1 VSAHPERAGPVEAA
15 PAGGVDRYR
24 TLFELAPVAALVTDG
39 DGRIVEAN
47 VAAAR
52 LLDVPVRFLV
62 GKPVQAFVEKRDVR
76 ALRHFV
82 SGIRAD
88 APTRVEI
95 RLRRRSGVAFD
106 VAVEATAGG
115 SELFWVLQDVSQRKL
130 VEAQL
135 WELNRAL
142 EEEVQRQSSEI
153 VTVLDEL
160 PVGVVVVDAAT
171 LTIRRAN
178 ARAQE
183 IVGVGEGDAVG
194 AVEALDAKGRVVAA
208 AERPSAV
215 ALAGRRVDGA
225 RLLIPRPDGAVRE
238 VEVSAVP
245 LLDTKGAVTG
255 AALTIDDVTERG
267 RRERAERDFV
277 SNAAHQLRSP
287 LTAMTGAVAVLRSS
301 PNLDEATRTRFLDHI
316 ERETDRMVR
325 LTHGLLTLARVERDE
340 VRPRPTVVPVRPL
353 LAGLAEDAS
362 GAVISVEADDEAAVV
377 ANEELLVEALT
388 NLVGNAV
395 RHGGGRVALRGLR
408 VDDDVVLEV
417 ADSGPG
423 MTPEVLERV
432 FDRFYRAEGV
442 RTGGFGLGL
451 PIARAAARAAGG
463 DLTLES
469 AAGAGTTARIRLMG
483 AKLL

>member
-1 VSAHPERAGPVEAA
+1 
-15 PAGGVDRYR
+15 
-24 TLFELAPVAALVTDG
+24 
-39 DGRIVEAN
+39 
-47 VAAAR
+47 
-52 LLDVPVRFLV
+52 
-62 GKPVQAFVEKRDVR
+62 
-76 ALRHFV
+76 
-82 SGIRAD
+82 
-88 APTRVEI
+88 
-95 RLRRRSGVAFD
+95 
-106 VAVEATAGG
+106 
-115 SELFWVLQDVSQRKL
+115 
-130 VEAQL
+130 
-135 WELNRAL
+135 
-142 EEEVQRQSSEI
+142 
-153 VTVLDEL
+153 
-160 PVGVVVVDAAT
+160 
-171 LTIRRAN
+171 
-178 ARAQE
+178 
-183 IVGVGEGDAVG
+183 
-194 AVEALDAKGRVVAA
+194 
-208 AERPSAV
+208 
-215 ALAGRRVDGA
+215 
-225 RLLIPRPDGAVRE
+225 

-245 LLDTKGAVTG
+245 LLDTNGAVTG
-255 AALTIDDVTERG
+255 AALTIEDVTERG

-340 VRPRPTVVPVRPL
+340 VRPRPAVVPVRPL
-353 LAGLAEDAS
+353 LAGIAEDAAP
-362 GAVISVEADDEAAVV
+362 GAELSVEADEEAAVV
-377 ANEELLVEALT
+377 ANEDLLVEALT

-423 MTPEVLERV
+423 MAPEVLARV

-469 AAGAGTTARIRLMG
+469 EPGAGTRARIRLMG

>member
-1 VSAHPERAGPVEAA
+1 
-15 PAGGVDRYR
+15 
-24 TLFELAPVAALVTDG
+24 
-39 DGRIVEAN
+39 
-47 VAAAR
+47 
-52 LLDVPVRFLV
+52 
-62 GKPVQAFVEKRDVR
+62 
-76 ALRHFV
+76 
-82 SGIRAD
+82 
-88 APTRVEI
+88 
-95 RLRRRSGVAFD
+95 
-106 VAVEATAGG
+106 
-115 SELFWVLQDVSQRKL
+115 
-130 VEAQL
+130 
-135 WELNRAL
+135 
-142 EEEVQRQSSEI
+142 
-153 VTVLDEL
+153 
-160 PVGVVVVDAAT
+160 
-171 LTIRRAN
+171 
-178 ARAQE
+178 
-183 IVGVGEGDAVG
+183 
-194 AVEALDAKGRVVAA
+194 
-208 AERPSAV
+208 
-215 ALAGRRVDGA
+215 
-225 RLLIPRPDGAVRE
+225 VRE

-408 VDDDVVLEV
+408 VDGDVVLEV